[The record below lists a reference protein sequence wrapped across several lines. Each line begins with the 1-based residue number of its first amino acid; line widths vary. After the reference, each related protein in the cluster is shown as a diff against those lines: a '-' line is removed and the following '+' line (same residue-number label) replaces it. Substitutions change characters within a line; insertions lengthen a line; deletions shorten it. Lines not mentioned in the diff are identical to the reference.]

1 MRFTTNTDSV
11 TPAQLVAR
19 LAAMGIDVTED
30 EVLTPV
36 VVAAGLFARTAGCRV
51 LAVASTSVRE
61 ALASHLAGPGE
72 QPTHVLVADPS
83 YGACYAELDAACRA
97 LRDGAELV
105 ATQMGRRVRRDDGE
119 HLDTGGWVRMLE
131 YAAEVDARVLG
142 KPSPDFVGIALAA
155 LGTAPDAAL
164 VVGDDVEFD
173 LAAARA
179 VGTRVALVR
188 TGKAGGGRPEAG
200 AADAVIDSI
209 AALPA
214 LLGG

>member
-1 MRFTTNTDSV
+1 V
-11 TPAQLVAR
+11 
-19 LAAMGIDVTED
+19 
-30 EVLTPV
+30 
-36 VVAAGLFARTAGCRV
+36 
-51 LAVASTSVRE
+51 
-61 ALASHLAGPGE
+61 H
-72 QPTHVLVADPS
+72 
-83 YGACYAELDAACRA
+83 
-97 LRDGAELV
+97 
-105 ATQMGRRVRRDDGE
+105 RDDGE

-155 LGTAPDAAL
+155 LGTTPDAAL
-164 VVGDDVEFD
+164 VVGDDVESD

-188 TGKAGGGRPEAG
+188 TGKAGGDRPEAS
-200 AADAVIDSI
+200 AADAVIDSV